1 MNELLNYYSIL
12 MLFGA
17 LVTAISQILLKV
29 SANHVKEKKVHF
41 IFEYLN
47 WRVILSYILFFGV
60 LFLNTY
66 AYRGVS
72 FKFGFVISSTSYL
85 WVMLL
90 SHFILKE
97 RFTKNKILGNTVIFI
112 GMLVY
117 TFK

>member
-1 MNELLNYYSIL
+1 MNELFNFYTLL

-17 LVTAISQILLKV
+17 LITAISQILLKV
-29 SANHVKEKKVHF
+29 SANNVKVKKVHF

-47 WRVILSYILFFGV
+47 WRVVLSYIMFFGV

-85 WVMLL
+85 WVMLF

-97 RFTKNKILGNTVIFI
+97 KFTKNKILGNAVIFI